1 MKNYPAEFFETEYE
15 HEVQLCSMSDIDF
28 KQGASSK
35 IKRAQ
40 IRDKSLKKNKICRK
54 KRSLIKARQQ
64 TLKDIELM
72 IHNINNE
79 TRFGD

>member
-1 MKNYPAEFFETEYE
+1 MNYPAEYYEKEYE
-15 HEVQLCSMSDIDF
+15 HKVQLCGMSYVDF

-35 IKRAQ
+35 IKRAK
-40 IRDKSLKKNKICRK
+40 IRDKSLKKERVCRK
-54 KRSLIKARQQ
+54 KRSLVKAKKQLIKN
-64 TLKDIELM
+64 IELM

>member
-1 MKNYPAEFFETEYE
+1 MNYPAEYE
-15 HEVQLCSMSDIDF
+15 HKVQLCGMSYVDF

-35 IKRAQ
+35 IKRAK
-40 IRDKSLKKNKICRK
+40 IRDKSLKKERVCRK
-54 KRSLIKARQQ
+54 KRSLVKAKKQLIKN
-64 TLKDIELM
+64 IELM